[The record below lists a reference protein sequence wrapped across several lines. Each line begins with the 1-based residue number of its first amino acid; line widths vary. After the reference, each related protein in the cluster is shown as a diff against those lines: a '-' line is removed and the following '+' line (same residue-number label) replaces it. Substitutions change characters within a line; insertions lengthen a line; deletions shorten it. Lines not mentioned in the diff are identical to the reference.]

1 MATRRIHLIRHG
13 QSLFNAAF
21 DPATRT
27 DPMLFDSPLSPRGR
41 AQAEALRD
49 EARGLGAELV
59 VTSPLTRAIETTLA
73 AFGPDHAPVLVEA
86 LHRERVEHSC
96 DVGRSPAELAAAF
109 PGLAFG
115 HLDDPWW
122 HSDGSH
128 PRAIV
133 VEPEPTLLAR
143 VAAFRVWLGARPERV
158 IAVVG
163 HGTFLNRLT
172 GLEFRNC
179 QRAAIEL

>member
-1 MATRRIHLIRHG
+1 MTARTVHLIRHG

-21 DPATRT
+21 DPATRS
-27 DPMLFDSPLSPRGR
+27 DPMLFDAPLSPKGR
-41 AQAEALRD
+41 AQAAALRA
-49 EARGLGAELV
+49 EAHGLGAELI

-73 AFGPDHAPVLVEA
+73 AFGPDHGPVLVEA

-96 DVGRSPAELAAAF
+96 DVGRPPAELAQAF
-109 PGLAFG
+109 PGLAFD

-133 VEPEPTLLAR
+133 VEPEPVLLTR
-143 VAAFRVWLGARPERV
+143 VAAFRAWLGARRERV

-179 QRAAIEL
+179 QRATIAL

>member
-1 MATRRIHLIRHG
+1 MEKRVHLIRHG

-21 DPATRT
+21 AQERV
-27 DPMLFDSPLSPRGR
+27 DPMIFDSPLSP
-41 AQAEALRD
+41 
-49 EARGLGAELV
+49 LGHQQVAAMRQTGAAFDVEV
-59 VTSPLTRAIETTLA
+59 IVTSPLTRAIETTLGV
-73 AFGPDHAPVLVEA
+73 FGLSGPPVVVEA

-96 DVGRSPAELAAAF
+96 DVGRSPPALAEKF
-109 PGLAFG
+109 PQLAFD

-133 VEPEPTLLAR
+133 VEPEPVLMAR
-143 VAAFRVWLGARPERV
+143 VAAFRAWLKRRPERA

-172 GLEFRNC
+172 GHTFQNC
-179 QRAAIEL
+179 EMLSIGV